1 MSGKPPRRPRVAWV
15 DSWAT
20 PIDESSY
27 ITPEDEEE
35 EEVAVPRGPF
45 DDLEVYVLEEEAVR
59 TIDEF
64 VKTWMEIPQG
74 EEQKMKFLE
83 SICSVCTTARE
94 SGLSG
99 GFADFCNRCNLCRHL
114 QRLIEKEPLDQLE
127 TAVREQAMLA
137 VAALSSLQ
145 VISEDSM
152 QRLLTACFRSVFML
166 PPKEKLSAHN
176 FVMTMHAMD
185 SMLQLLLLSPPTT
198 SFPSKLQSIV
208 KALLRFCTSTSALP
222 RRRAMMRLHK
232 IGDFLGKCSSLEPFG
247 RYLLEQ
253 QRTDLMLTCLEVV
266 SHEVPEEDEQWV
278 SFLLNAARED
288 PISWFASVPHFVIF
302 FRKKLVEELT
312 PAVRQK
318 LLEVLVLMTRCYPHS
333 VTMSILFICPSR
345 LRSSMEM
352 WEEIFSTPGMPKKL
366 LNEICMLL
374 RDNTIRAHFGMTEDY
389 EILQLGLM
397 QTLSPEDPIPAVLQ
411 DVECLK
417 RCIRNTN
424 FHLLWIALKGLAAM
438 LERPKMVSAPPHTL
452 PHTPCPSPS
461 PAASSRPGLAAVI
474 AGANGDYPAAR
485 RPENPAVRQPPHHG
499 GGAGGVLQGPARPD
513 EEVGQHHF
521 PAAGRSAHALL
532 GQRGRHGA
540 GECHEALQRVHG
552 ARAVEAPQKDV
563 EESAQRPADPLP
575 PHERGEPE
583 RGQGCPGS
591 PDGRVRA
598 AVVGRAARSGTHEP
612 DLEDQSLPAS
622 AGPKTGGGASAE
634 VPGLPVGP
642 PGVSAQGGC
651 QIHRARGRTSP
662 GPE

>member
-438 LERPKMVSAPPHTL
+438 LERPKMGLTGIILLPDVLKTLRFGNPHITAAALAVCCRVLRALMKKSASITSLRLVDLLTPYLDNEADMVRENAMKLFSACMERVLWKHRRKMWKKVHNVLLTL
-452 PHTPCPSPS
+452 YLRMSE
-461 PAASSRPGLAAVI
+461 
-474 AGANGDYPAAR
+474 
-485 RPENPAVRQPPHHG
+485 ENPSVAKGSRQNITG
-499 GGAGGVLQGPARPD
+499 T
-513 EEVGQHHF
+513 
-521 PAAGRSAHALL
+521 
-532 GQRGRHGA
+532 
-540 GECHEALQRVHG
+540 RVK
-552 ARAVEAPQKDV
+552 RK
-563 EESAQRPADPLP
+563 
-575 PHERGEPE
+575 
-583 RGQGCPGS
+583 C
-591 PDGRVRA
+591 
-598 AVVGRAARSGTHEP
+598 T
-612 DLEDQSLPAS
+612 
-622 AGPKTGGGASAE
+622 K
-634 VPGLPVGP
+634 
-642 PGVSAQGGC
+642 
-651 QIHRARGRTSP
+651 
-662 GPE
+662 

>member
-45 DDLEVYVLEEEAVR
+45 DDLEVYVLEEEAVH

-166 PPKEKLSAHN
+166 PPKEKLSARN
-176 FVMTMHAMD
+176 FVM
-185 SMLQLLLLSPPTT
+185 
-198 SFPSKLQSIV
+198 
-208 KALLRFCTSTSALP
+208 
-222 RRRAMMRLHK
+222 
-232 IGDFLGKCSSLEPFG
+232 PFG

-345 LRSSMEM
+345 LRYRPPSLPKTPQGPRHPAGPLNSPCLCPQILNGDVGGDFQHARHAEEAPERDLHAAARQYHTCALWDDRGLRNPPARPHADPEPRGPHPRRATGRGVPEEM
-352 WEEIFSTPGMPKKL
+352 HQEHQLPPALDRTQ
-366 LNEICMLL
+366 
-374 RDNTIRAHFGMTEDY
+374 RAGGDAGE
-389 EILQLGLM
+389 
-397 QTLSPEDPIPAVLQ
+397 AQ
-411 DVECLK
+411 D
-417 RCIRNTN
+417 
-424 FHLLWIALKGLAAM
+424 
-438 LERPKMVSAPPHTL
+438 
-452 PHTPCPSPS
+452 
-461 PAASSRPGLAAVI
+461 
-474 AGANGDYPAAR
+474 GANGDYPAAR

-583 RGQGCPGS
+583 RGQGL
-591 PDGRVRA
+591 A
-598 AVVGRAARSGTHEP
+598 AEHHR
-612 DLEDQSLPAS
+612 DQSEEKVYEIIAILEPMVNDVEPSVREETARTIRTVRQHLHWLQRPRDPWYMLAVHCCLPRRLWQA
-622 AGPKTGGGASAE
+622 PKQKPEPEPEPQKNPEETSE
-634 VPGLPVGP
+634 SEDSSLDSSP
-642 PGVSAQGGC
+642 C
-651 QIHRARGRTSP
+651 QSTDS
-662 GPE
+662 